1 MSAIKYVGAA
11 EFKANCLRLMDEVQ
25 AGGETITITKR
36 GKPVAVMSA
45 VKPEEP
51 RKGSLIGCMAGTVIR
66 YDDPFSPA
74 VDLDEID
81 AARDES
87 IGEDLYR

>member
-1 MSAIKYVGAA
+1 MKYVGAA

-25 AGGETITITKR
+25 AGGEPITVTKR
-36 GKPVAVMSA
+36 GKPVAMLSP
-45 VKPEEP
+45 VKAEEV

-74 VDLDEID
+74 VDLEEID
-81 AARDES
+81 AARDEA

>member
-1 MSAIKYVGAA
+1 MKYVGAA

-25 AGGETITITKR
+25 AGGEPITVTKR
-36 GKPVAVMSA
+36 GKPVATVMA
-45 VKPEEP
+45 VKPEQG

-81 AARDES
+81 AARDEP